1 MKKKFAIFL
10 LAACMLTA
18 CGSKGPTT
26 TGNEP
31 IENAVYTDDSVSLA
45 PYTGLKAEKKNYIV
59 TENAVDDQIHEELME
74 FAEYQSVDRPAKSG
88 DYVQTDF
95 QASIDG
101 SVVMKETSY
110 DVILGAQ
117 EYGEAF
123 DEKLTG
129 VSVDDELHFSLDYD
143 SDFMDVEWAGK
154 TVDFEIRVTGIQEE
168 LLPDPTDAFIKEN
181 TSYSS
186 YDEFEAAMRTSIT
199 DSYEQESTQELQ
211 ENLLQQVIDNSS
223 ILQYTQED
231 YEAARE
237 RVQNTYGGYLEIF
250 GMENLEDVYEFLD
263 MTKEDVEEEV
273 QITLYRTLIVNAIVK
288 NEQLSVS
295 DDEYEDGIRYY
306 MEQTGAESKEE
317 LLETYG
323 EEEVRTTL
331 LEDKVLN
338 FLVNHAEI
346 TEVEAEHEDE

>member
-1 MKKKFAIFL
+1 MKKKLAIFL

-18 CGSKGPTT
+18 CGSKKGPTT

-31 IENAVYTDDSVSLA
+31 IENAVYTDDYVSLA

-59 TENAVDDQIHEELME
+59 TENAVEDQIHEELME

-88 DYVQTDF
+88 DYIQTDF
-95 QASIDG
+95 KASIDG
-101 SVVMKETSY
+101 SVVMQETSY
-110 DVILGAQ
+110 DVTLGAQ

-129 VSVDDELHFSLDYD
+129 VSVGDELRFSLDYD

-154 TVDFEIRVTGIQEE
+154 TVDFEIRVTSIQEE
-168 LLPDPTDAFIKEN
+168 LMPDPTDAFIKEN

-186 YDEFEAAMRTSIT
+186 YDEFKDAMRTSIT
-199 DSYEQESTQELQ
+199 DTYEQESTQELQ

-223 ILQYTQED
+223 ILKYTQED

-237 RVQNTYGGYLEIF
+237 RVQNTYRGYLDIF
-250 GMENLEDVYEFLD
+250 GMEDLQDVYTFLD
-263 MTKEDVEEEV
+263 MTEDDVEEEI

-288 NEQLSVS
+288 NEQLSIS
-295 DDEYEDGIRYY
+295 DDEYEDGILYY

-317 LLETYG
+317 LLDTFG

-331 LEDKVLN
+331 LDDKVLN

-346 TEVEAEHEDE
+346 TEVEAEHED

>member
-18 CGSKGPTT
+18 CGKKGPTK

-31 IENAVYTDDSVSLA
+31 IEHAVYSDDSVSLA

-59 TENAVDDQIHEELME
+59 TQKAVDDKIHEELME
-74 FAEYQSVDRPAKSG
+74 FAEYRSVDRPAKSG

-101 SVVMKETSY
+101 SVVMEEESY

-117 EYGEAF
+117 EYGEEF

-129 VSVDDELHFSLDYD
+129 VSVDDELKFSLDYD
-143 SDFMDVEWAGK
+143 SDFMDVEWAGQ

-168 LLPDPTDAFIKEN
+168 LMPDPTDAFIKEN
-181 TSYSS
+181 TSYST
-186 YDEFEAAMRTSIT
+186 YKEFAEAMRTSIT
-199 DSYEQESTQELQ
+199 DSYAEESTLELQ
-211 ENLLQQVIDNSS
+211 ENLLQQVIDSSS
-223 ILQYTQED
+223 ILQYSQED
-231 YEAARE
+231 YKEAQD
-237 RVQNTYGGYLEIF
+237 RVNGIYMSYLDVF
-250 GMENLEDVYEFLD
+250 GMNDLEEVYEFLD

-273 QITLYRTLIVNAIVK
+273 QASLYRTLIIDAIVK

-295 DDEYEDGIRYY
+295 DDEYDEGILYY

-323 EEEVRTTL
+323 EEEIRTTL
-331 LEDKVLN
+331 LEDKTLN
-338 FLVNHAEI
+338 FLVNHAQI
-346 TEVEAEHEDE
+346 TEVEAEHDDD

>member
-1 MKKKFAIFL
+1 MKKKFAIIL
-10 LAACMLTA
+10 LAACMLIG
-18 CGSKGPTT
+18 CGSKGPIT
-26 TGNEP
+26 TGNNP
-31 IENAVYTDDSVSLA
+31 VENAVYTDDSVSLA
-45 PYTGLKAEKKNYIV
+45 PYTGLKAEKKNYTV
-59 TENAVDDQIHEELME
+59 TQKAVDDKIHETLME
-74 FAEYQSVDRPAKSG
+74 FAEYQTVERPAKSG
-88 DYVQTDF
+88 DYIQTDF

-101 SVVMKETSY
+101 SVVMQENSY

-117 EYGEAF
+117 EYGEEF

-129 VSVDDELHFSLDYD
+129 VSVGDELQFSLDYD
-143 SDFMDVEWAGK
+143 DDFMDVEWAGK

-186 YDEFEAAMRTSIT
+186 YDEFTKAMRTEIT
-199 DSYEQESTQELQ
+199 DSYAQESTQELQ
-211 ENLLQQVIDNSS
+211 ENLIQQVIDNSS
-223 ILQYTQED
+223 ILQYTQKD
-231 YEAARE
+231 YDAARE
-237 RVQNTYGGYLEIF
+237 RVHNTYAGYLDIF
-250 GMENLEDVYEFLD
+250 GMDNLDDVYEFLD
-263 MTKEDVEEEV
+263 MTKDDVEEEV
-273 QITLYRTLIVNAIVK
+273 QASLYRTLIINAIVK
-288 NEQLSVS
+288 NESLSVS

-306 MEQTGAESKEE
+306 MDQTGAESKEE

-346 TEVEAEHEDE
+346 TEVDAEHEDA